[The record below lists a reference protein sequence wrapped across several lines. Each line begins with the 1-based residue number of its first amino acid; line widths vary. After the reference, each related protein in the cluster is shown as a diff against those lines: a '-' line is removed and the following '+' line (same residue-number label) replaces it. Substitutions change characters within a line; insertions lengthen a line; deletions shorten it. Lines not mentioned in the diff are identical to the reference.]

1 MKGEKERE
9 SEGKRRKMFRLHRHK
24 PDKSG
29 HRFHF
34 NFSGFQAL
42 QVPKGWDKLCVSII
56 SVETGRT
63 TTKTGKSSVRT
74 GNCRWTETLSDSIWI
89 PQDDASKEVEQCLFK
104 LVVAMGSSRSGILGE
119 ATVNLAGYVSSKA
132 SFLLS
137 LPLEKCHHGTT
148 LQVKIQCLT
157 PRTTLRD
164 EQWQNTN
171 SHVEDSSAEYDDLEN
186 ISDVSDS
193 TFTRSIGSS
202 SSNQFDSTY
211 HPGETGGKDTS
222 RSASGSHRSFD
233 SMEGSLGRE
242 NLSPQNP
249 FTGVMNDLIGKQDS
263 TSSNSSSLFGSYPAN
278 DISRSNRSS
287 FNSKVSSS
295 GSHLQNQR
303 DDFGRVSHAIA
314 TSPLRNAGS
323 CKDLEA
329 AEGAFEELRAEARM
343 WEQNARK
350 LMHDLEI
357 LRKEFSN
364 QSKNQADLDMELAAS
379 HTECNRLRQEIEKLN
394 FLLEELTVRQKDT
407 ENLKLQAQNM
417 NNIQQELEDEIK
429 FQKESNANLTIQLKK
444 TQESNI
450 ELVSVLQ
457 EMEEM
462 IEKQQM
468 EITDLSMLKS
478 KFDVDECSLGHE
490 DWGKVSSRGDI
501 LAKRK
506 ASCDSDLAGSA
517 VEHPISDLHAEF
529 EPEDTST
536 LELQLEQLLES
547 QKNLESSIHY
557 LQNTLEDKNHEIE
570 IERDLK
576 AQALLDCQ
584 EEWKCKLAAKEVD
597 IISLE
602 TKLSEAIHALNV
614 KETGPQNGGD
624 HNLIKEIEAL
634 KVKVQE
640 LERDCVELT
649 DENLSLHFKIKE
661 SSKDLMTCAA
671 SFKSLSSEFVGNGSP
686 HTSESEVTKLK
697 SQIDRLEEELK
708 QKEILVEEV
717 TANNFQL
724 QCTDLNNK
732 CTDLELQLQIF
743 KDKACHLDSE
753 LYNCHTKAEE
763 QEIEIAALQQQLKFY
778 QEETETKTHLADV
791 SISLEN
797 SESHAAIERSRILS
811 ELCEQIQLSL
821 ANIKKQQYTLYSP
834 ENIECKYGVYSP
846 KFLKNT
852 ELITQKA
859 QVESILNNLIQLN
872 KLFEAKTTES
882 EDELHSRE
890 GIRARNTNDNL
901 VQDELVCND
910 LKENDPPFSCQG
922 SSSLNIELESEFT
935 DLSKELL
942 VKICEIDK
950 LKANHLLKEEEIV
963 AVRHCQRDL
972 ETQISNLQAEKR
984 QLEENMEIMQRESSV
999 TSKCLDDLRNDM
1011 VLLNTSMESQVSS
1024 NKILERKSLELESS
1038 KDELELHLSELEE
1051 ENVQL
1056 SERISGLEAQL
1067 RYFTDERE
1075 SGRLVLQNSE
1085 SHAKHL
1091 QDEIRRLE
1099 TEMQAQKV
1107 DMKQKLQDMQ
1117 KRWLASQE
1125 ECEYLKQANPKL
1137 QATAESL
1144 IEECSSLQKSNGELR
1159 KQKLEMYERCTVL
1172 EAKLRESQEYFLYC
1186 SRKIEDLE
1194 ETLSSTLE
1202 EISVKEKTLNT
1213 ELETLVQE
1221 NRNHKEKLA
1230 VEENLLNQMYLE
1242 KTVEVEDLKREIA
1255 HLSEQISAT
1264 QDEREQTASEAV
1276 LEVSCLRADKAKL
1289 EAALQEVK
1297 EKFTN
1302 SENKLNTVQVE
1313 SETKLMG
1320 LVSELA
1326 ATRQN
1331 QEVLAAD
1338 HAKLLGLLAEV
1349 KSNEE
1354 KLKGTINRV
1363 GLKLKTS
1370 EYEMQQQTEEIS
1382 SLKMQL
1388 QKTALLQDE
1397 VLALKRSL
1405 NEAKFEN
1412 ERLEASLQLQSADYE
1427 DLKAEKISFIQ
1438 KISSMQAAV
1447 SELEDCKSSKVA
1459 LEEKILRLEGD
1470 LTAREALCARDAE
1483 MKNELG
1489 RIKRTN
1495 SQFRWKIKYLEEEK
1509 EECLNRTQALEE
1521 ELKKKKEVNQDQ
1533 SESSARNFPVSPESN
1548 SMGTPT
1554 NDKLNPL
1561 EVDNYCSGSS
1571 HVIEDPMPKIQ
1582 LLENR
1587 LSEALETNEMYRVQ
1601 LKSLL
1606 SGEQSN
1612 HSYAD
1617 KKVRDEG
1624 GVKKEGYKDKVS
1636 SLEAELREIQERYSQ
1651 MSLKYAEVEAEREE
1665 LVMKL
1670 KTVNSRSWF

>member
-1 MKGEKERE
+1 
-9 SEGKRRKMFRLHRHK
+9 MFRLHRHK

-89 PQDDASKEVEQCLFK
+89 PQDDASKEVEECLFK

-157 PRTTLRD
+157 PRTTLRTYQMCLTVHSPGALD
-164 EQWQNTN
+164 LPLVTN
-171 SHVEDSSAEYDDLEN
+171 LTVHIIQEKL
-186 ISDVSDS
+186 
-193 TFTRSIGSS
+193 
-202 SSNQFDSTY
+202 
-211 HPGETGGKDTS
+211 DTS

-233 SMEGSLGRE
+233 SME
-242 NLSPQNP
+242 
-249 FTGVMNDLIGKQDS
+249 DS

-379 HTECNRLRQEIEKLN
+379 HTECNRLRQEIEQLN

-462 IEKQQM
+462 IEKQKM

-478 KFDVDECSLGHE
+478 KFDVDES
-490 DWGKVSSRGDI
+490 
-501 LAKRK
+501 
-506 ASCDSDLAGSA
+506 
-517 VEHPISDLHAEF
+517 
-529 EPEDTST
+529 
-536 LELQLEQLLES
+536 
-547 QKNLESSIHY
+547 
-557 LQNTLEDKNHEIE
+557 
-570 IERDLK
+570 
-576 AQALLDCQ
+576 QALLDCQ

-671 SFKSLSSEFVGNGSP
+671 SFKSLSSEFVGN
-686 HTSESEVTKLK
+686 
-697 SQIDRLEEELK
+697 
-708 QKEILVEEV
+708 V

-763 QEIEIAALQQQLKFY
+763 QEIEIAALQLQLNQH
-778 QEETETKTHLADV
+778 QEAT
-791 SISLEN
+791 
-797 SESHAAIERSRILS
+797 
-811 ELCEQIQLSL
+811 
-821 ANIKKQQYTLYSP
+821 
-834 ENIECKYGVYSP
+834 
-846 KFLKNT
+846 
-852 ELITQKA
+852 LITQKA

-872 KLFEAKTTES
+872 KLFEAKTT
-882 EDELHSRE
+882 D
-890 GIRARNTNDNL
+890 
-901 VQDELVCND
+901 
-910 LKENDPPFSCQG
+910 
-922 SSSLNIELESEFT
+922 LNIELESEFT

-1011 VLLNTSMESQVSS
+1011 VLLNTSMESLVSS

-1075 SGRLVLQNSE
+1075 SGRL
-1085 SHAKHL
+1085 
-1091 QDEIRRLE
+1091 
-1099 TEMQAQKV
+1099 
-1107 DMKQKLQDMQ
+1107 DMQ
-1117 KRWLASQE
+1117 KRWLESQE

-1302 SENKLNTVQVE
+1302 SENKLNTVRVE

-1601 LKSLL
+1601 LKSLS

-1636 SLEAELREIQERYSQ
+1636 SLEAELREIQERYSH